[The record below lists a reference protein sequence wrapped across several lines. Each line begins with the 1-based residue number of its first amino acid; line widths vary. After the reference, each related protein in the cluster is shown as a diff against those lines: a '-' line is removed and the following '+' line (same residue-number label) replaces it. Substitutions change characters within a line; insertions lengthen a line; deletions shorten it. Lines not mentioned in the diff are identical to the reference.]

1 MMVLYVILGIAV
13 LVVLWGIAI
22 YNGLIKKVNLK
33 NEAWSGIDVQLK
45 RRFDLVPNLVETVK
59 GYAGHEKEVFLKVTE
74 ARSAI
79 GQSKSV
85 AQRAESENMLA
96 GALKSLFAVA
106 EGYPELKTNTNFL
119 QLQEQL
125 SSLENDIQ
133 MSRRYYNGAARDYNI
148 AIATFPAVIV
158 AKQFGYQKADYF
170 EAVEEERSTP
180 KVSFQ

>member
-1 MMVLYVILGIAV
+1 MTALYVILGIAALV
-13 LVVLWGIAI
+13 LLWGIGI
-22 YNGLIKKVNLK
+22 YNGLVRKTNLR

-45 RRFDLVPNLVETVK
+45 RRFDVVPNLIETVK

-74 ARSAI
+74 ARSAV

-85 AQRAESENMLA
+85 AERAESENMLS

-106 EGYPELKTNTNFL
+106 EGYPELKANTNFL

-158 AKQFGYQKADYF
+158 ANMFGYGKADYF
-170 EAVEEERSTP
+170 EAAEEERP
-180 KVSFQ
+180 APRVSFQ